1 MLTVTIGELV
11 ETDGRATG
19 QRVMTAELLTK
30 AASRM
35 SDLQERVAYAAMR
48 SWLPG
53 GADKAPAKSTLR
65 AEVPK
70 LKAAKTEAKAAGD
83 WRDAAYYE
91 VAAFCCE
98 ARAR

>member
-11 ETDGRATG
+11 EKDGRGAG

-35 SDLQERVAYAAMR
+35 SDLGERVAYAAMR

-53 GADKAPAKSTLR
+53 NEKAPAKSTLR

-70 LKAAKTEAKAAGD
+70 LRAKEAAAKVAGD
-83 WRDAAYYE
+83 WRDAVYYE

-98 ARAR
+98 AQR

>member
-11 ETDGRATG
+11 EKDGRGFG

-35 SDLQERVAYAAMR
+35 SDLGERIAYAAMR

-53 GADKAPAKSTLR
+53 GEKAPAKSTLR
-65 AEVPK
+65 AEIQK
-70 LKAAKTEAKAAGD
+70 LQVKEAAAKAAGE

-98 ARAR
+98 ARVG